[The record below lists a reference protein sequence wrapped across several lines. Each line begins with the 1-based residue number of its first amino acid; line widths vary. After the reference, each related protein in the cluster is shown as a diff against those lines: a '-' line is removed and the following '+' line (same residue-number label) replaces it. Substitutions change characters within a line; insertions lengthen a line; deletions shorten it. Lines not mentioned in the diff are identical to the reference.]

1 MQSITTLKRMNS
13 KFTPQTN
20 SIDLL
25 IDKKEYDIHT
35 DDCLCIID
43 EVDFVKIIDKS
54 TQTPLPVMETTK
66 KPTTQLFLIPTVLF
80 SLLLVFG
87 WNVGLGQT
95 SITNTSTIT
104 ESFTGYA
111 GTSTLPTNWA
121 TTGGGTNGNSFQG
134 TNQSGGTS
142 GGWYG
147 NGNMSYLGSGSANN
161 GRATWK
167 LQNNTGSSITGF
179 NLSYTA
185 RMWRSNTSASPT
197 VRVYYIVSSSS
208 TFPTN
213 NETGWTELTSLS
225 FSDATSNISSG
236 TTKTQNNV
244 SASVSNGNY
253 IYLRWIHSGGSNSDN
268 LGWDEINFSANAAT
282 PTISSSGSLSAL
294 STTYGTVSSNTSFN
308 VSGANMTAGI
318 LVTPPAGFEVSTS
331 ASSGFA
337 TSITVGAA
345 GTIAST
351 TVYVRLAATTAPGTY
366 SGNVVLSSSGASNV
380 NVATVSSSVNTKA
393 LTISGLIGANKVYD
407 ATTTASSTGTPSLVG
422 IVGGDAVTLSGTP
435 NLTFANANVGTAKAI
450 TVMGYTLS
458 GAQAA
463 RYTLTQPTGLT
474 GDITTQALTVTADNV
489 TKTAGSPLTGG
500 SGSTAFSSS
509 GLVGGQTIGSVTI
522 AYGSAGAA
530 TGDGAA
536 PGVYPNQVTPSAATG
551 GTFTASNY
559 AITYVQ
565 GSITVE
571 DAPASPTISVS
582 GSLSGLSTTY
592 GTPSATTSFTVS
604 GAAMT
609 AGITITPPTSFEVA
623 TSSDFSTTIGTNSSP
638 LVIGSAGTIP
648 NTTIYVR
655 IRAVATVAGSP
666 YSGNI
671 TLTSTGASS
680 ENIATASSTVST
692 KTLTISG
699 LTAANKVY
707 DGNTTVSVTGTPTY
721 VGLAN
726 SESFSVTG
734 SPTFAFATKTVGTGK
749 TINQT
754 GSYSAQSTNYTV
766 TQPILTADI
775 TAKTLTTIGATAENK
790 VYDGNTTATITE
802 TSLVGLES
810 GDVVSVSGGGTFA
823 NANVAD
829 GISVTASLL
838 LSGSDA
844 GNYFLSQPTGLTA
857 SITKANQTITFG
869 TLADK
874 ATTDSPFLLTATA
887 SSGLIVTYTSSN
899 SSVATVS
906 GSTLTIV
913 GAGSTTITASQA
925 GNSNYNA
932 ASSVDQIQIV
942 TLGGYYWNG
951 GSTSANPANGGTGTW
966 GNANSWRQPTATGSS
981 ATWSNSNTAIFAGT
995 AGTVTIGSNYTPTTV
1010 YVNTTNYTL
1019 TPDGTTTRTILG
1031 NIQLAENVDLR
1042 LNDLTQTSN
1051 RTISIGGNISGGT
1064 NSKLIIN
1071 VNQTGTNTSRIN
1083 LGSIGATLSIPVEI
1097 GVGSTSLNF
1106 GNFAIVGTALNTVLS
1121 STFSLTNNTNYITTI
1136 GATSGSSLTVNGS
1149 ISGSSGL
1156 MFAAG
1161 SSGGAGIINLNGTLD
1176 YSGKTQFRFSNTGVV
1191 RASKPNVFPTTT
1203 ELDLGNGAN
1212 LGTFDLNGFNQ
1223 EVAGLSSTS
1232 NLATRGIVN
1241 TGSAATFT
1249 LSGAGDYV
1257 LNSLTGI
1264 GIPVTPT
1271 NLTSPNN
1278 DISIVKTGIGTQ
1290 EFQSILNYTG
1300 LTTVSGGTL
1309 RFNCNTGSTIPAGN
1323 NVLVNGGI
1331 LRISTNQ
1338 TLNNVTVSSGTLLV
1352 DSGVTLTINGTFTG
1366 GGTIEN
1372 NGTIVIVGPSTF
1384 PGSGS
1389 TVSAMNN
1396 LTINRASGVT
1406 LNNSI
1411 TITGA
1416 LTLTSGVFLVNSNML
1431 SVNGNINRSNGF
1443 IDASNTSA
1451 TIVFGGST
1459 AQSIPASTFTGN
1471 INNLTL
1477 SNSAGLS
1484 ISQDLSVVGALTLIS
1499 GKLTLGTNH
1508 LTLGETATISGTF
1521 SSSNMIIATGLGEI
1535 RKQFAQGS
1543 GDVEPFTF
1551 PIGNGGEISEYTPI
1565 VLDFASGNYGANAYV
1580 GVRVQDSKQAT
1591 LNSSVTNYLNRN
1603 WIVEPNDITGFS
1615 FKIQLYYVDADFI
1628 TDGSLAEG
1636 DLLPI
1641 KISSGQWYQP
1651 TDGTFSN
1658 AISQGFAGVFASSN
1672 YLEWNGLTTFSE
1684 FGGAGG
1690 NNQPLPVELLSF
1702 SSTCIDNQSVLYWQ
1716 TASEYNSSHFVLEKS
1731 IDGISWH
1738 LVGQVSAAGN
1748 SNELINYTF
1757 IDQEKS
1763 NGYYRLNQ
1771 VDIDGK
1777 NEYFGPIEVSCEQ
1790 QSFKAHTLPNPS
1802 NTNFWIQIT
1811 SDDESS
1817 AYYEIKDVK
1826 GNTVFKHQIAI
1837 QKGLNLYQVNSSLPS
1852 GMYFIHI
1859 VSENEKSLILKH
1871 LQN

>member
-1 MQSITTLKRMNS
+1 MKKSLFSPVFNQKTT
-13 KFTPQTN
+13 
-20 SIDLL
+20 I
-25 IDKKEYDIHT
+25 
-35 DDCLCIID
+35 
-43 EVDFVKIIDKS
+43 
-54 TQTPLPVMETTK
+54 
-66 KPTTQLFLIPTVLF
+66 QLSFFPTVFF
-80 SLLLVFG
+80 SLILVFG
-87 WNVGLGQT
+87 WNVGWGQT
-95 SITNTSTIT
+95 TTIDFDT
-104 ESFTGYA
+104 DGDWTPVSVAIG
-111 GTSTLPTNWA
+111 S
-121 TTGGGTNGNSFQG
+121 
-134 TNQSGGTS
+134 
-142 GGWYG
+142 YG
-147 NGNMSYLGSGSANN
+147 NHTFSKSNWSFHGANVLRNGTASQDGFAGALGTFSWRLRDASSTSLTATFNSSATISSFGFDVRRWDNSPDPNFTVEYTVNSGSNWSSTGTTINNSYLGSSNWKTFTFSLPSA
-161 GRATWK
+161 
-167 LQNNTGSSITGF
+167 
-179 NLSYTA
+179 TA
-185 RMWRSNTSASPT
+185 VTSGQFRIRI
-197 VRVYYIVSSSS
+197 VR
-208 TFPTN
+208 
-213 NETGWTELTSLS
+213 
-225 FSDATSNISSG
+225 
-236 TTKTQNNV
+236 
-244 SASVSNGNY
+244 
-253 IYLRWIHSGGSNSDN
+253 SGGERIFIDN
-268 LGWDEINFSANAAT
+268 FQWTVSAAT
-282 PTISSSGSLSAL
+282 PTISTTGTLSAL
-294 STTYGTVSSNTSFN
+294 STTYGTASSNTTFS

-318 LVTPPAGFEVSTS
+318 LVTPPTGFEVSQS
-331 ASSGFA
+331 AGSGFGA
-337 TSITVGAA
+337 TTTVGAA

-351 TVYVRLAATTAPGTY
+351 TVYVRLAAATAPGSF

-380 NVATVSSSVNTKA
+380 NVATASSTVNTKA
-393 LTISGLIGANKVYD
+393 LTISGLIGANKTYD
-407 ATTTASSTGTPSLVG
+407 ANTSASSTGTPSLVG
-422 IVGGDAVTLSGTP
+422 IVGGDAVSISGSPT
-435 NLTFANANVGTAKAI
+435 LTFDNSNVGSEKTI
-450 TVMGYTLS
+450 TVSGYNLS

-463 RYTLTQPTGLT
+463 RYTLTQPSLT
-474 GDITTQALTVTADNV
+474 ADISTKALSIVADNV
-489 TKTAGSPLTGG
+489 TKTAGALLTGG
-500 SGSTAFSSS
+500 AGSTAFSSS

-522 AYGSAGAA
+522 AYGSAGAS
-530 TGDGAA
+530 TGDGAT
-536 PGVYPNQVTPSAATG
+536 PGVYPNQVTASAATG

-559 AITYVQ
+559 AIIYVQ
-565 GSITVE
+565 GSITVL
-571 DAPASPTISVS
+571 AVPASPTISVS
-582 GSLSGLSTTY
+582 GTLDGLSTTY
-592 GTPSATTSFTVS
+592 GTPSSTTNFTVS

-609 AGITITPPTSFEVA
+609 TGITITPPSGFEVA
-623 TSSDFSTTIGTNSSP
+623 TTSDFSTTIGTNSSP
-638 LVIGSAGTIP
+638 LVIGSAGTIA

-655 IRAVATVAGSP
+655 IRAVSTVAGSP

-671 TLTSTGASS
+671 TLISTGAST
-680 ENIATASSTVST
+680 EYIATVSSTVST

-699 LTAANKVY
+699 LSAANKTY
-707 DGNTTVSVTGTPTY
+707 NAFLNVSVSGTPTY
-721 VGLAN
+721 TGLEN
-726 SESFSVTG
+726 GESFSVSG
-734 SPTFAFATKTVGTGK
+734 SPTFAFATKTVGISK

-754 GSYSAQSTNYTV
+754 GSYTAPSTNYSV

-775 TAKTLTTIGATAENK
+775 TAKTLTTIGATAQNK
-790 VYDGNTTATITE
+790 VYDGNTTATITA

-913 GAGSTTITASQA
+913 GAGSTTITASQV

-942 TLGGYYWNG
+942 TLSGYYWNG

-966 GNANSWRQPTATGSS
+966 GSANTWRQPTATGSS

-1106 GNFAIVGTALNTVLS
+1106 GNFAVVGTALNTVLS

-1264 GIPVTPT
+1264 GIPVTTT

-1543 GDVEPFTF
+1543 GDVAPFTF
-1551 PIGNGGEISEYTPI
+1551 PVGNSGGVAEYTPL
-1565 VLDFASGNYGANAYV
+1565 VLDFASGNYGSNAYI
-1580 GVRVQDSKQAT
+1580 GVRVQDSKQST
-1591 LNSSVTNYLNRN
+1591 LNSTITNYLNRN
-1603 WIVEPNDITGFS
+1603 WIVEPNDITGYS
-1615 FKIQLYYVDADFI
+1615 YKIQLHYVDADFV
-1628 TDGSLAEG
+1628 TDGTMAEG
-1636 DLLPI
+1636 DLMPI

-1651 TDGTFSN
+1651 TDGSFSN
-1658 AISQGFAGVFASSN
+1658 AASQGFAGVFTNAN
-1672 YLEWNGLTTFSE
+1672 YLEWDGLTTFSE

-1690 NNQPLPVELLSF
+1690 SNQPLPIELVSF
-1702 SSTCIDNQSVLYWQ
+1702 TSECIDNKTILKWETV
-1716 TASEYNSSHFVLEKS
+1716 SENNSSYFDLEKS
-1731 IDGISWH
+1731 TDGITWR
-1738 LVGQVSAAGN
+1738 VIGQVSAAGN
-1748 SNELINYTF
+1748 SNEHLSYSLSDN
-1757 IDQEKS
+1757 ENNS
-1763 NGYYRLNQ
+1763 NSYYRLNQ
-1771 VDIDGK
+1771 VDFDGK
-1777 NEYFGPIEVSCEQ
+1777 NEYFGPISSSCEIT
-1790 QSFKAHTLPNPS
+1790 SFIFNTIPNPS
-1802 NTNFWIQIT
+1802 KEDFFLQIY
-1811 SDDESS
+1811 SKEDETVNIEIMDLNGKLVHSNI
-1817 AYYEIKDVK
+1817 YEVQNGI
-1826 GNTVFKHQIAI
+1826 NIFP
-1837 QKGLNLYQVNSSLPS
+1837 VNSAFKNGVYYIKL
-1852 GMYFIHI
+1852 IRNN
-1859 VSENEKSLILKH
+1859 NESFVIKH
-1871 LQN
+1871 LIF